1 VPRGC
6 GNAKLGDLMRPQH
19 FVLALLMS
27 LAVPASPQA
36 SSKPTQPAQR
46 DPYPA
51 TTAHAAPAW
60 FVDEAPQAGLTML
73 NVNGDAATKKY
84 IIETTGSGV
93 AIIDYDGDGWPDI
106 FLLNGSTLD
115 GEPKPASVPTSHLYH
130 NNHDGTFTDV
140 TAGSG
145 LEATGWAQGV
155 CIGDYDNDGRD
166 DLYVTYYGRNR
177 LYRNEGNGHFKDVAE
192 QEGVAGDG
200 AKWGT
205 GCAFVDYDRDGKL
218 DLMVANYVQFDI
230 KTIPKPGEGLMC
242 VWKGVPVMCG
252 PRGLPFTTNLLYHN
266 VGGRFVDVTGSSG
279 VTKTNGHYCFSVS
292 TLDYNMDGW
301 PDIYVACDSTPS
313 ILYRNNK
320 DGTFTDVG
328 PDASVSYSDDGG
340 EQAGMGSTIGD
351 YDNDGWPD
359 IFRTNFSDDTSSLYH
374 NNHDGTFT
382 SAIFDAGLSLNTQY
396 LGWGAMF
403 VDVDNRGWPDI
414 LAVNGH
420 VYPEVDKAHLGATY
434 REPRVLYWNQGNGK
448 FKDISKVSGPG
459 ITEPRSSRGLA
470 VGDLWNDGRESAVIN
485 NMGETPLLL
494 VNLAANS
501 NHWVGVILRGTKS
514 NRDGIGA
521 RVTVSAGGRA
531 WVQEER
537 SGSSY
542 LSNNDLRMHFG
553 LGSVSTVDSMN
564 VVWPSGLS
572 ERFAGGAADRFFT
585 LVEGKGIPQ
594 KAP

>member
-1 VPRGC
+1 MPRGC
-6 GNAKLGDLMRPQH
+6 GNAKLSALMRPQH
-19 FVLALLMS
+19 FVIASLMS
-27 LAVPASPQA
+27 LAIQASPQA
-36 SSKPTQPAQR
+36 HSKSAQPAQR

-51 TTAHAAPAW
+51 STSYAAPAW
-60 FVDEAPQAGLTML
+60 FVDEAQQAGLTML

-93 AIIDYDGDGWPDI
+93 AIIDYDRDGWPDI
-106 FLLNGSTLD
+106 FLLNGTTLD

-145 LEATGWAQGV
+145 LESPGWAQGV
-155 CIGDYDNDGRD
+155 CVGDYDNNGRD
-166 DLYVTYYGRNR
+166 DLYVTYYGKNR

-200 AKWGT
+200 TKWGT
-205 GCAFVDYDRDGKL
+205 GCSFVDYDRDGKL

-252 PRGLPFTTNLLYHN
+252 PRGLPFTTNLLYHSA
-266 VGGRFVDVTGSSG
+266 GGRFVDVTESSG

-320 DGTFTDVG
+320 NGTFTDVG

-403 VDVDNRGWPDI
+403 VDVDNSGWPDI

-420 VYPEVDKAHLGATY
+420 VYPEVDFAHLGATY
-434 REPRVLYWNQGNGK
+434 REPRILYWNQGNGK

-459 ITEPRSSRGLA
+459 ITEARSSRGLA
-470 VGDLWNDGRESAVIN
+470 VGDLWNDGRESAVVN
-485 NMGETPLLL
+485 NIDEKPLLL
-494 VNLAANS
+494 VNLAANG
-501 NHWVGVILRGTKS
+501 NHWVGVILQGTQS

-521 RVTVSAGGRA
+521 RVTVSAGRRE

-542 LSNNDLRMHFG
+542 VSNNDLRLHFG
-553 LGSVSTVDSMN
+553 IGSAATIQFID

-572 ERFAGGAADRFFT
+572 ERFAGGASDGFFT
-585 LVEGKGIPQ
+585 LVEGRGIPQ